1 MHGIPTSHPRYRSLL
16 LRAYMADEMERGLIV
31 PEGLIAHGRGEAF
44 DYIIG
49 EKTLPFAAKAEK
61 AAAARLLLAKCP
73 VISVNGNVAALAS
86 KEVAALA
93 QTLPSLKVEVNLF
106 HRTPARAELVAA
118 RLRSAGIAEV
128 LGVHP
133 TVRLRGL
140 PSDRGWVDQNG
151 ILIADTVL
159 VPLEDGDRA
168 KALASS
174 GKFVIAIDLNPLSRT
189 ARAADLPIIDELKRA
204 LVRINSEL
212 KSLRRKRSTW
222 ADIAEGTD
230 GEEVRLQALAYMAG
244 RLKRLAKG
252 SSQEPP
258 GPVP

>member
-1 MHGIPTSHPRYRSLL
+1 
-16 LRAYMADEMERGLIV
+16 MADEMERGLIV

-49 EKTLPFAAKAEK
+49 EKTQPFAARAER
-61 AAAARLLLAKCP
+61 AAAAHLLLAKCP

-93 QTLPSLKVEVNLF
+93 STLPSLKVEVNLF
-106 HRTPARAELVAA
+106 HRTPARAKLVAE
-118 RLRSAGIAEV
+118 RLRSAGVKEI

-168 KALASS
+168 KALARS

-204 LVRINSEL
+204 LVRINTEL
-212 KSLRRKRSTW
+212 VSLKRKRSTW
-222 ADIAEGTD
+222 ARIADATD
-230 GEEVRLQALAYMAG
+230 GQEIRLQALAYMSD
-244 RLKRLAKG
+244 RLKRLARG
-252 SSQEPP
+252 SSQEQPQRAR
-258 GPVP
+258 